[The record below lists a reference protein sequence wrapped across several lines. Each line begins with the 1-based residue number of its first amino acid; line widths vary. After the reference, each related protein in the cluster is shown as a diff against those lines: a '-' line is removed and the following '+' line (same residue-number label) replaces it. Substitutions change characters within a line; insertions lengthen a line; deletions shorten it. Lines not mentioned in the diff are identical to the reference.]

1 MKTIS
6 PWSNKY
12 SGPYILL
19 SLDPTQKAPP
29 WINTITG
36 KVEERIPGVSMG
48 IFGVNMFR
56 YKQSS
61 WPNANLDSGAKI
73 GTWRLRIG
81 LGLILDNVMIKSVI
95 FKELSNI
102 F

>member
-12 SGPYILL
+12 SGPYNLL

-36 KVEERIPGVSMG
+36 KVEEIIPGVSTG
-48 IFGVNMFR
+48 IFGVNTFK

-73 GTWRLRIG
+73 GTWRLKIG
-81 LGLILDNVMIKSVI
+81 LELILGNVRLK
-95 FKELSNI
+95 KNGL
-102 F
+102 